1 MIYLDYAANHPAE
14 PEVLARFCAVESAF
28 PGNPNSA
35 HPAGRAAKAELER
48 VTASAAELLGA
59 KPEEII
65 FTSGATEANNLA
77 IKGLARASRHVGRHI
92 ISTALEH
99 SSVSGSLTCL
109 QEQGYEIDLVPIGR
123 DGRVAPEEFRAL
135 LRPDTVLAAVT
146 AVDSELGVVQPI
158 PEMREILKDFPNCR
172 LHVDATQA
180 IGRIPFSFKGL
191 DTMALAA
198 HKFGGINGSGILVKR
213 ADLVLEPQ
221 MHGGVSATLYRS
233 GTPALAL
240 DASTE
245 LALRMALEGRER
257 HWVHAERLNRR
268 LREELSK
275 RPGVRINSP
284 EGAVPYILNIS
295 VDGIRGAA
303 FQRALA
309 EREVCVSVK
318 SACSV
323 EGTPSRAVFAV
334 SRDRKNALSSWR
346 ISLSW
351 PTTDE
356 EITEFLRLFDECR
369 QQLSK

>member
-123 DGRVAPEEFRAL
+123 DGRVDPEEFRAL

-146 AVDSELGVVQPI
+146 AVDSELGVIQPI
-158 PEMREILKDFPNCR
+158 PEMREILKNFPNCR

-245 LALRMALEGRER
+245 LALRMALEHLHQLGHQHGVLAAGDAHGDLVPGLDQLIVLHRIG
-257 HWVHAERLNRR
+257 
-268 LREELSK
+268 EL
-275 RPGVRINSP
+275 
-284 EGAVPYILNIS
+284 VP
-295 VDGIRGAA
+295 DG
-303 FQRALA
+303 L
-309 EREVCVSVK
+309 
-318 SACSV
+318 
-323 EGTPSRAVFAV
+323 AVFFQQ
-334 SRDRKNALSSWR
+334 ALLDLLAGRQYAAHSVLLTCSAADGTR
-346 ISLSW
+346 Q
-351 PTTDE
+351 TAA
-356 EITEFLRLFDECR
+356 EIL
-369 QQLSK
+369 

>member
-123 DGRVAPEEFRAL
+123 DGRVDPEEFRAL

-213 ADLVLEPQ
+213 AELVLEPQ

-233 GTPALAL
+233 GTP
-240 DASTE
+240 
-245 LALRMALEGRER
+245 
-257 HWVHAERLNRR
+257 
-268 LREELSK
+268 
-275 RPGVRINSP
+275 
-284 EGAVPYILNIS
+284 
-295 VDGIRGAA
+295 
-303 FQRALA
+303 ALA

-351 PTTDE
+351 PTTDK

-369 QQLSK
+369 QQRSK

>member
-123 DGRVAPEEFRAL
+123 DGRVDPEEFRAL

-198 HKFGGINGSGILVKR
+198 HKFGGINGSGIRVKR
-213 ADLVLEPQ
+213 ADLVLEP
-221 MHGGVSATLYRS
+221 
-233 GTPALAL
+233 
-240 DASTE
+240 
-245 LALRMALEGRER
+245 RMALEGRER

-268 LREELSK
+268 LREELSR

-351 PTTDE
+351 PTTDK

>member
-1 MIYLDYAANHPAE
+1 
-14 PEVLARFCAVESAF
+14 
-28 PGNPNSA
+28 
-35 HPAGRAAKAELER
+35 
-48 VTASAAELLGA
+48 
-59 KPEEII
+59 
-65 FTSGATEANNLA
+65 
-77 IKGLARASRHVGRHI
+77 
-92 ISTALEH
+92 
-99 SSVSGSLTCL
+99 
-109 QEQGYEIDLVPIGR
+109 
-123 DGRVAPEEFRAL
+123 
-135 LRPDTVLAAVT
+135 
-146 AVDSELGVVQPI
+146 
-158 PEMREILKDFPNCR
+158 
-172 LHVDATQA
+172 
-180 IGRIPFSFKGL
+180 
-191 DTMALAA
+191 
-198 HKFGGINGSGILVKR
+198 
-213 ADLVLEPQ
+213 

-257 HWVHAERLNRR
+257 HWAHAEGLSRR

-351 PTTDE
+351 PTTDK

>member
-1 MIYLDYAANHPAE
+1 MIYLDYAANHPAQ
-14 PEVLARFCAVESAF
+14 PEALERFCAVESAF
-28 PGNPNSA
+28 PGNPNSN
-35 HPAGRAAKAELER
+35 HPAGWAAKAELER
-48 VTASAAELLGA
+48 VTAATAELLGA
-59 KPEEII
+59 QPEEII

-77 IKGLARASRHVGRHI
+77 IKGLTRASRHVGRHI

-99 SSVSGSLTCL
+99 SSVSGSLTYL

-123 DGRVAPEEFRAL
+123 DGRVDLEEFRAL
-135 LRPDTVLAAVT
+135 LRPDTVLCAVT
-146 AVDSELGVVQPI
+146 AVDSELGVVQPVA
-158 PEMREILKDFPNCR
+158 EMAEILKNFPNCR

-180 IGRIPFSFKGL
+180 IGRIPFPFERM

-198 HKFGGINGSGILVKR
+198 HKFGGLNGSGILVKR
-213 ADLVLEPQ
+213 RELVLEPQ

-240 DASTE
+240 AASTE
-245 LALRMALEGRER
+245 RALRLALEGREA
-257 HWVHAERLNRR
+257 HWAQVAQLNRR
-268 LREELSK
+268 LREELGK

-284 EGAVPYILNIS
+284 ADAVPYILNVS
-295 VDGIRGAA
+295 VDGVRGAA

-351 PTTDE
+351 RSTDE
-356 EITEFLRLFDECR
+356 EITEFLRLFDECC
-369 QQLSK
+369 QQLRK

>member
-65 FTSGATEANNLA
+65 FTSGTTEANNLA

-123 DGRVAPEEFRAL
+123 DGRVDPEEFRAL

-158 PEMREILKDFPNCR
+158 REMREILKDFPNCR

-213 ADLVLEPQ
+213 AELVLEPQ

-257 HWVHAERLNRR
+257 HWAHAERLNRR
-268 LREELSK
+268 LREELSSVRACASTARKGRCPTFKYKRGRHPGRGLSARAGGTGGLRVGQVGLLRGGYLPGGVCCEPRPEK
-275 RPGVRINSP
+275 RPVLVAHQP
-284 EGAVPYILNIS
+284 E
-295 VDGIRGAA
+295 
-303 FQRALA
+303 LA
-309 EREVCVSVK
+309 HHRQ
-318 SACSV
+318 
-323 EGTPSRAVFAV
+323 G
-334 SRDRKNALSSWR
+334 DHR
-346 ISLSW
+346 ISAAV
-351 PTTDE
+351 
-356 EITEFLRLFDECR
+356 
-369 QQLSK
+369 

>member
-1 MIYLDYAANHPAE
+1 M
-14 PEVLARFCAVESAF
+14 
-28 PGNPNSA
+28 
-35 HPAGRAAKAELER
+35 
-48 VTASAAELLGA
+48 
-59 KPEEII
+59 
-65 FTSGATEANNLA
+65 
-77 IKGLARASRHVGRHI
+77 
-92 ISTALEH
+92 
-99 SSVSGSLTCL
+99 
-109 QEQGYEIDLVPIGR
+109 
-123 DGRVAPEEFRAL
+123 
-135 LRPDTVLAAVT
+135 
-146 AVDSELGVVQPI
+146 
-158 PEMREILKDFPNCR
+158 KDFPNCR

-213 ADLVLEPQ
+213 AELVLEPQ

-257 HWVHAERLNRR
+257 HWAHAERLNRR

-351 PTTDE
+351 PTTDK
-356 EITEFLRLFDECR
+356 EITQFLRLFDECR